1 MGASVVQVV
10 PVVTARLARRG
21 RRIVPDDTVSRLQYS
36 CGGLH
41 ERLWARDILPPV
53 LGPAP
58 PEIKA
63 KDCNGD
69 EPKDSR
75 DECNGLSQAHKA
87 FWVLGAVPEQ
97 EAKSP
102 QDGKRRHWAH
112 QAVHAVH
119 KGIKSTLVSITELGP
134 VLLPKGDEFCVL
146 VALSHVLVPDGL
158 ASNTSDA
165 QPAKRTSISISKPF
179 VCCSSWML
187 PSPHGTACHLCGA
200 RLSAFA

>member
-1 MGASVVQVV
+1 
-10 PVVTARLARRG
+10 
-21 RRIVPDDTVSRLQYS
+21 
-36 CGGLH
+36 
-41 ERLWARDILPPV
+41 
-53 LGPAP
+53 
-58 PEIKA
+58 
-63 KDCNGD
+63 
-69 EPKDSR
+69 
-75 DECNGLSQAHKA
+75 
-87 FWVLGAVPEQ
+87 LGAVPEQ

-165 QPAKRTSISISKPF
+165 IHGIREAVHDLADGCIPDHAALPLMWFMFPNMKPTSSSFRRVVMPVLLSILRPLTFIFPPQCGQVTPVAIKLIITALGAGNFHNFF
-179 VCCSSWML
+179 VPPQSMQD
-187 PSPHGTACHLCGA
+187 A
-200 RLSAFA
+200 RI